1 MEVCTHALLSFL
13 LARAILPGAPAGAWL
28 AIIFAGT
35 FADLDGLSVLGG
47 PSAYLAWHFTYL
59 HAALTA
65 VVVGSLLSALCFSLL
80 SRQARARVS
89 FISLICALLIATF
102 LHLALDVCQSEGI
115 ALFWPWRGSRVAA
128 DWLAPVDPWI
138 LIIAVAAIVLPQL
151 LRLVSDEIGAKHTRP
166 HGRIAGA
173 IAFTL
178 ILVAALDARSYQ
190 GELPRRAGAL
200 PEAASL
206 VTWRGMVET
215 DQTLHELVVIALPQI
230 SFDPEGGVTL
240 FKPEDSTAL
249 EQARTCNV
257 AKRFLQ
263 VARFPKASVEKTPDG
278 TTVELQDL
286 RFAVTGEHQRETI
299 ARIELDPAGTI
310 VSEKLAWAGEGRRR

>member
-1 MEVCTHALLSFL
+1 
-13 LARAILPGAPAGAWL
+13 
-28 AIIFAGT
+28 
-35 FADLDGLSVLGG
+35 
-47 PSAYLAWHFTYL
+47 
-59 HAALTA
+59 
-65 VVVGSLLSALCFSLL
+65 
-80 SRQARARVS
+80 
-89 FISLICALLIATF
+89 
-102 LHLALDVCQSEGI
+102 
-115 ALFWPWRGSRVAA
+115 
-128 DWLAPVDPWI
+128 VDPWI

-178 ILVAALDARSYQ
+178 ILVYAGARGLLHSNVVAALDARSYQ